1 MQAADLIGRIAV
13 VMKQCG
19 EDQLMGHLGQVLFEY
34 LGEVSS
40 RVSSLIICLGVV
52 SVGWD
57 WGLGGCR
64 TPCRVCSEA
73 TDRDP

>member
-34 LGEVSS
+34 LGEVS
-40 RVSSLIICLGVV
+40 VFCDSSMPGCPLTLCCVVCIHRAALGV
-52 SVGWD
+52 
-57 WGLGGCR
+57 LR
-64 TPCRVCSEA
+64 RPIA
-73 TDRDP
+73 TDRPTG

>member
-34 LGEVSS
+34 LGEV
-40 RVSSLIICLGVV
+40 RFVFFVLVLGCVFFFCFV
-52 SVGWD
+52 
-57 WGLGGCR
+57 LFFKMKMHR
-64 TPCRVCSEA
+64 YYR
-73 TDRDP
+73 